1 MHMIQ
6 LNHYVRGTKSVT
18 TADLVRECASD
29 LQKLAD
35 SMDQPNEAFALF
47 NKMFDVVTRDRVADK
62 LADFADKLHVVAT
75 DLRGDVVDQRTK

>member
-6 LNHYVRGTKSVT
+6 LNHYVRGAKSVT

-47 NKMFDVVTRDRVADK
+47 NKMFDVVTRDKVADK
-62 LADFADKLHVVAT
+62 LADFADALHVVAT
-75 DLRGDVVDQRTK
+75 DLRGEVVDQRK